1 MRRRIKMYRWSTS
14 DTNSEKEKA
23 IKEWDQ
29 MLMNEDK
36 EKN

>member
-1 MRRRIKMYRWSTS
+1 MRRRIKKDRWSTS

-23 IKEWDQ
+23 IKECDQ